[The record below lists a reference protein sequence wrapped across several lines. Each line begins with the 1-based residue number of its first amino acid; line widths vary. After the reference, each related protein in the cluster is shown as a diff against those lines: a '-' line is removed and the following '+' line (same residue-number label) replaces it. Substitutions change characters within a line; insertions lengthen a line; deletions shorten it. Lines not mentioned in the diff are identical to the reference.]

1 MTKGIYQYEDVNTG
15 EVIYIGKD
23 SNIGENKRYKDHL
36 YKSNYNSQPFN
47 RIIQNNPNRYEYSV
61 ICEYP
66 DLTDDELNYLEI
78 QEIMKHKFLYDELPK
93 FNFTIGGDGKTGY
106 KHTEETKRK
115 LSELNKGKPNPHT
128 KEWNKKIGEAQ
139 IGEKNHRWKDYAR
152 IHKNGF
158 KSNGKQVYAI
168 RFNGK
173 KLKQSIS
180 IDKLVK
186 WFEDNYPNEELIIE

>member
-1 MTKGIYQYEDVNTG
+1 MTKGIYQYVDVNTN
-15 EVIYIGKD
+15 EVVYIGKD
-23 SNIGENKRYKDHL
+23 SLIDKNKRHKDHL

-47 RIIQNNPNRYEYSV
+47 SVIQNNPNRYEYGV

-66 DLTDDELNYLEI
+66 DLTNDELNYLEI
-78 QEIMKHKFLYDELPK
+78 KEIMKHKFLHDELPK
-93 FNFTIGGDGKTGY
+93 FNFTVGGDGKTGY
-106 KHTEETKRK
+106 KHTEETKKK

-173 KLKQSIS
+173 RIKQSIS
-180 IDKLVK
+180 IDKLKK
-186 WFEDNYPNEELIIE
+186 WFKENYPNEELIIE